1 VRVRKTNRWA
11 EYTELA
17 VLFFLHGM
25 AMAMWFVPL
34 TTVLDAHGLAEIRPF
49 AFATSAVAAFVSPL
63 LFGAMA
69 DRHVGPVRVLR
80 WLALATA
87 AAMTLA
93 STAIK
98 FHWSAASTLAL
109 IQVHALFAAPT
120 WSLLTTVVLARLE
133 DSQREFGP
141 LRAMATL
148 GWMAGCWLVSALNAD
163 TSPLAGYAGAAT
175 LLSVCAVTFVLQEV
189 APAKSSVHLTIRQ
202 RLGLDAF
209 RLFKNPDH
217 RAVFITAALAA
228 IPLAAFYPFTPP
240 NLRDLGLEHT
250 TAWMSLGQVTEIVA
264 MFSLGA
270 LLANWRLK
278 WIFAAGLGAALLRY
292 VFCAAGGIPWVL
304 AGVTLHGF
312 AFTLF
317 FVTAPV
323 YLDGRVEPEWRA
335 RAQAL
340 MFLMTSG
347 CGNLLGY
354 LGSGWWFKACQRP
367 DGMRWSLFWGGL
379 AVAVA
384 VVLIYFLATY
394 RGQHPARRPP
404 APPARD

>member
-1 VRVRKTNRWA
+1 MCPVRVRKINQWTDLA
-11 EYTELA
+11 ELA
-17 VLFFLHGM
+17 GLFFLHGM
-25 AMAMWFVPL
+25 AMGMWFVPL
-34 TTVLDAHGLAEIRPF
+34 TTVLDAHGFAGIRPF

-80 WLALATA
+80 WLGLATA

-98 FHWSAASTLAL
+98 LHWTPGLVLVL
-109 IQVHALFAAPT
+109 IQLHALFAAPT
-120 WSLLTTVVLARLE
+120 WSLSTTVVLSRLA

-141 LRAMATL
+141 VRAMATL
-148 GWMAGCWLVSALNAD
+148 GWMVGCWLISALNAD
-163 TSPLAGYAGAAT
+163 ASPLAGYAGAIAW
-175 LLSVCAVTFVLQEV
+175 LSVWAMTFALKAV
-189 APAKSSVHLTIRQ
+189 APPKPSARLTLRQ
-202 RLGLDAF
+202 RLGLDALG
-209 RLFKNPDH
+209 LFKFPDH

-240 NLRDLGLEHT
+240 NLRDLGLRHT
-250 TAWMSLGQVTEIVA
+250 SAWMSLGQITEIVA
-264 MFSLGA
+264 MFALGS

-292 VFCAAGGIPWVL
+292 IFCAVGGIPWVL

-323 YLDGRVEPEWRA
+323 YLDGRVAPEWRA

-340 MFLMTSG
+340 MFLMNSG
-347 CGNLLGY
+347 VGNLLGY
-354 LGSGWWFKACQRP
+354 LGSGWWFRICERP
-367 DGMRWSLFWGGL
+367 DGMRWSMFWSGL
-379 AVAVA
+379 AGAVA
-384 VVLIYFLATY
+384 VVLGYFLTTY
-394 RGQHPARRPP
+394 RGQHAAKR
-404 APPARD
+404 AHWD